1 VGFAYMTT
9 KTYIHGWII
18 SHKLQKNSSSTM
30 LKEVFEKY
38 QIWKSETEKLD
49 SENNAELNKKVSLLN
64 EYKNYIDLLK
74 EKGIFKLQDKMASS
88 VLEEF
93 LFQLFKN
100 IPNIKS
106 SIENKLIYVGQAQAY
121 TDLSFVPKDFAD
133 FVKNPG
139 VYINK
144 KNQDFTISKIVRCIF
159 ETNGKQEKVELIVP
173 AVAIECKTFIPSTML
188 GQSAFEA
195 HRLKQGNPYA
205 LYLIVAEQNA
215 LSDDVNLKNS
225 PIDEIF
231 ILRKQKRNSAK
242 GKVADK
248 KPIDFEVVKD
258 LYGFVKNYLA
268 SDWFNPSKA
277 TERGRLIKIRKNDE

>member
-1 VGFAYMTT
+1 MLT
-9 KTYIHGWII
+9 KTYIHGWILFN
-18 SHKLQKNSSSTM
+18 KLEKDKSSPI
-30 LKEVFEKY
+30 LNEVWGKY
-38 QIWKSETEKLD
+38 QIWRAETEKLN
-49 SENNAELNKKVSLLN
+49 SENDEELNKKVVLLN

-74 EKGIFKLQDKMASS
+74 DEGTFILQDKMSSS

-93 LFQLFKN
+93 LFQLLKN
-100 IPNIKS
+100 IPNINS
-106 SIENKLIYVGQAQAY
+106 IIENKLIYVGQAQAY
-121 TDLSFVPKDFAD
+121 TDLSFLPKDFSD
-133 FVKNPG
+133 FVNNPG

-144 KNQDFTISKIVRCIF
+144 KNQDFTISKIVKCIF

-195 HRLKQGNPYA
+195 TRLKQGNPYA

-242 GKVADK
+242 NKVTDK
-248 KPIDFEVVKD
+248 KPIDFKVVGE
-258 LYGFVKNYLA
+258 LYECVKYYLA

-277 TERGRLIKIRKNDE
+277 TERGRLIQTRKTYE

>member
-1 VGFAYMTT
+1 MLT

-18 SHKLQKNSSSTM
+18 HHKLQKNRSSTV

-38 QIWKSETEKLD
+38 QTWKEQTEKLN
-49 SENNAELNKKVSLLN
+49 SENGAELNKKVMLLN

-74 EKGIFKLQDKMASS
+74 EKGVFKMQDKMASS

-93 LFQLFKN
+93 LFQLLRN

-106 SIENKLIYVGQAQAY
+106 SIEDELIYVGQAKAY

-159 ETNGKQEKVELIVP
+159 ETNKKQEKVELIVP

-188 GQSAFEA
+188 GQSSFEA
-195 HRLKQGNPYA
+195 QRLKQGNPYA

-231 ILRKQKRNSAK
+231 ILRKQKRNALK
-242 GKVADK
+242 NKVIDK
-248 KPIDFEVVKD
+248 KPIDFGVVKE
-258 LYGFVKNYLA
+258 LYEFVKYYLA

-277 TERGRLIKIRKNDE
+277 TERGRLIQTKKDYE

>member
-1 VGFAYMTT
+1 MLT

-18 SHKLQKNSSSTM
+18 QRYLQKKGTSPI

-38 QIWKSETEKLD
+38 QVWKAETERLN
-49 SENNAELNKKVSLLN
+49 SENGAELSKKVKLLN

-74 EKGIFKLQDKMASS
+74 ENGVFKMQDKIASS

-106 SIENKLIYVGQAQAY
+106 SIENELIYVGQAKAY

-133 FVKNPG
+133 FVKNTG

-159 ETNGKQEKVELIVP
+159 ETNKKQEKVDLIVP

-195 HRLKQGNPYA
+195 QRLKQGNPYA

-215 LSDDVNLKNS
+215 LSEDVNLKNC

-242 GKVADK
+242 NKVADK
-248 KPIDFEVVKD
+248 KPIDSEVVKE
-258 LYGFVKNYLA
+258 LYEFVKYYLA

-277 TERGRLIKIRKNDE
+277 TERGRLIQTRL